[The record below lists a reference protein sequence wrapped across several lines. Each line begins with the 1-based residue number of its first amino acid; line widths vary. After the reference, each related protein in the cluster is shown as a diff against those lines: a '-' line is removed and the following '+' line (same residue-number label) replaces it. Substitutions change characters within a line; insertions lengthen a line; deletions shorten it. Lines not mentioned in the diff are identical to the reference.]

1 MGAYYRPIR
10 CHYPDPYEQLGGYW
24 ERPPAVESWEE
35 GSLYP
40 LPYEEMV
47 FPGVQLDANMVA
59 GLMRWVGNAKRR
71 LGSRQLAAFVEIYK
85 MSGQLPLP
93 VERVL
98 ARMAEMES
106 LPDESSDHVFTLDDM
121 VDSLM
126 QLHAIIHGPGTQA
139 EPPDGPDEEENPNE
153 EGAPDEQAW

>member
-1 MGAYYRPIR
+1 MA
-10 CHYPDPYEQLGGYW
+10 
-24 ERPPAVESWEE
+24 
-35 GSLYP
+35 
-40 LPYEEMV
+40 

-59 GLMRWVGNAKRR
+59 GLIRWVGNAKRR
-71 LGSRQLAAFVEIYK
+71 LGTRQLAAFVEIYK
-85 MSGQLPLP
+85 MTGQLPLP

-126 QLHAIIHGPGTQA
+126 QLHAIIHGPGSPQEQPTS
-139 EPPDGPDEEENPNE
+139 PEEEEPHE
-153 EGAPDEQAW
+153 EGEPEEQAW